1 MHKKYTFLSK
11 EGQNYN
17 LRRVTVN
24 GAKCTIKTNLF
35 TLFPEILIEDMNI
48 GFFFFWSG
56 MNIGF

>member
-48 GFFFFWSG
+48 GFFFFG
-56 MNIGF
+56 QA